1 MLEVVK
7 ILQYNSVEDFINSEK
22 HKKMLAKNEYFDVI
36 SYKDYVD
43 IRIWK
48 EVK

>member
-1 MLEVVK
+1 MLKVVK
-7 ILQYNSVEDFINSEK
+7 ILQYNSVEDFINSEEY
-22 HKKMLAKNEYFDVI
+22 KKMLAENEYFDVI